1 MCQKKE
7 IVVGE
12 SDVEADNAI
21 ELEENI
27 RRITD
32 ERKDFDDNE
41 ALSNNDCLLQTKV
54 DYIPDTI
61 SDDNYNDEFIYTKPQ

>member
-7 IVVGE
+7 IVVGD
-12 SDVEADNAI
+12 SDLEYDDAI

-32 ERKDFDDNE
+32 ERNDFDDNE
-41 ALSNNDCLLQTKV
+41 ALSNNDLLIQIKI

-61 SDDNYNDEFIYTKPQ
+61 SDDNLQQ